1 MCLISLTKFTHS
13 THLAQYNDDSS
24 INLQPM
30 FPFFPLLYPPQPK
43 KPRRWTTFSTILLA
57 MIIVAVGAVIA
68 ISLVVLHRYKSNSSG
83 SPSPPPFTGA
93 TSGTNGS
100 VVTTNNG
107 STFIYINNF
116 GGDWA
121 YDPQSPFEPG
131 GKAQSWSPRVGNET
145 WNWGSDV
152 ARGVNLG

>member
-57 MIIVAVGAVIA
+57 MIIVAVIA
-68 ISLVVLHRYKSNSSG
+68 ISLVLLHRYKSNSSG